1 MSAVPLDVQRRL
13 EKRWAA
19 RLLRPNGPS
28 EAYRRPESRPQLP
41 APAKA
46 TTARAERADN
56 DGRTDL
62 MSRLR
67 LLGGVVRSAFRVL
80 SF

>member
-1 MSAVPLDVQRRL
+1 MSTVPLDVQRRL

-28 EAYRRPESRPQLP
+28 EAYRRPESKPQLP

-46 TTARAERADN
+46 KRTARAEAAS
-56 DGRTDL
+56 TP
-62 MSRLR
+62 
-67 LLGGVVRSAFRVL
+67 AA
-80 SF
+80 